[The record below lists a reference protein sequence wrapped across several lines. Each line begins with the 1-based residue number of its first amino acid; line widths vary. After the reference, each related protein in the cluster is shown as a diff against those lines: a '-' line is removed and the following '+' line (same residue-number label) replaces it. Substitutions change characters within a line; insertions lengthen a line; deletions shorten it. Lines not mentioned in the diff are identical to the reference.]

1 MIAFATGIL
10 YSLRDVK
17 LGVRGGIA
25 AGGEIQPGPEQ
36 EAQISLAKIAY
47 LQLLLY

>member
-17 LGVRGGIA
+17 WGRGVA

-47 LQLLLY
+47 FQLLLY